1 MLGRPHIPRLRPP
14 IQSGP
19 YTPDKPLSSFTVSAP
34 ARGCIY
40 YGAIEREGEALGRLG
55 KIRACD
61 KARRRKAKHALRRA
75 RRECAEAI
83 GRFDAFEAA
92 RDTLRGALECVD
104 LATGE
109 LHRPEYVQ
117 ALIEGVA

>member
-40 YGAIEREGEALGRLG
+40 YGVKGVGEVSICPPMAAIAN
-55 KIRACD
+55 AVAD
-61 KARRRKAKHALRRA
+61 
-75 RRECAEAI
+75 AI
-83 GRFDAFEAA
+83 GRRMQELPMSPPKILEALDH
-92 RDTLRGALECVD
+92 RDGP
-104 LATGE
+104 E
-109 LHRPEYVQ
+109 L
-117 ALIEGVA
+117 